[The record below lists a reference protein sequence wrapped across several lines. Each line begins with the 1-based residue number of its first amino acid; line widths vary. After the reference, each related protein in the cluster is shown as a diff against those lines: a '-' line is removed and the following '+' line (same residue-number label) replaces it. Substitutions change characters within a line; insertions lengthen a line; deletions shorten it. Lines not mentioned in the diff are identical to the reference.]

1 MSKSAKEKKLQIIK
15 AAAKRFDKHGINK
28 TTLNEI
34 ARDLRIGKATLYGYF
49 TSKENIFYSVLDWEG
64 AQYLEEV
71 KAIFAKEELSPRDRF
86 IEYFK
91 SKENLS
97 QRYKLMIE
105 SLIQVL
111 EDKGLE
117 IEVAFVKK
125 LLSNEEEIIKS
136 VLLKA
141 KGIRESSLDP
151 SLPFFIILK
160 SWGLSFGIKLHT
172 LANPDSG
179 LDMKEAL
186 AKDIDNYLT

>member
-186 AKDIDNYLT
+186 AKDIDNYLN